1 MLGEASAAILQ
12 NAELLRST
20 LDSVSQGIAV
30 FDENRGLAVWN
41 DQFLTLAGLSR
52 QNARA
57 GEPIAALSAEAGF
70 ALDDI
75 AQPSQRLRLASGRT
89 LMVNRDA
96 MRNGGMVITL
106 RDVSDEERAAGDADR
121 AGRPRAGAED
131 DVVLEG
137 LEGVQWRAGRTL
149 DVDAVHAE
157 VDATGA

>member
-1 MLGEASAAILQ
+1 MVRSDRLALNLSRREARAMLGEASAAILQ

-70 ALDDI
+70 MLDDPE
-75 AQPSQRLRLASGRT
+75 QPASGCGSP
-89 LMVNRDA
+89 A
-96 MRNGGMVITL
+96 GG
-106 RDVSDEERAAGDADR
+106 R
-121 AGRPRAGAED
+121 
-131 DVVLEG
+131 
-137 LEGVQWRAGRTL
+137 
-149 DVDAVHAE
+149 
-157 VDATGA
+157 